1 MDDIDNQIAK
11 ARGSGTSQ
19 GTKSGYEKSSSDYMG
34 KGIMAE
40 SLQQAPAAQKAPEA
54 QTGQV
59 ENFDAIVI
67 GAGVSGLYQLYRLRQ
82 LGLSVR
88 CLEDASGVGGT
99 WYWNR
104 YPGCRF
110 DSESETYGYT
120 FSKELQQEW
129 DWKEHYSGQPE
140 NERYL
145 NFVADKLDL
154 KKDIRF
160 NSHVTSAVY
169 DERAHRWEVQLESG
183 QRIRTRFL
191 VAAVG
196 ILSARYVPPFEGID
210 SFKGESY
217 HTSRW
222 PKEKVDFTGK
232 RVAVIG
238 TGATAVQLI
247 PIIAKEVAQLTVF
260 QRTPNYCAP
269 LRNSLVT
276 EETQRRFKAT
286 YPEINKKCLETPAGF
301 PYDFDHRAA
310 LEVPREERLALYE
323 ELWAQPGFKKWL
335 GNFRDIMTDRAA
347 NEDFAEFVRNKIRA
361 RVKDPVVA
369 EKLAPK
375 DHPFGSKRIP
385 LETEYYEAYNRA
397 NVLLV
402 DVRETPIERIT
413 PKGIKTSDREYEFDV
428 IIYATGFDAMTG
440 ALTRIDIRGEGG
452 QTLKDKW
459 ANGPRTYLGLQ
470 SAGFPNLFIAMNTA
484 FCNYTVCAETVV
496 EWISDCISHIRE
508 KNYSRIAPSP
518 EAEEAW
524 VAHVNEMGTRTLLSG
539 TKSWFVGD
547 NIPGKAHAILLYANT
562 APAYRAKCA
571 EVAAKGYEGFLLQ

>member
-1 MDDIDNQIAK
+1 MGDDMED
-11 ARGSGTSQ
+11 
-19 GTKSGYEKSSSDYMG
+19 
-34 KGIMAE
+34 
-40 SLQQAPAAQKAPEA
+40 QQRVTATQN
-54 QTGQV
+54 GQV
-59 ENFDAIVI
+59 QNEVQNFDAIVI
-67 GAGVSGLYQLYRLRQ
+67 GAGVAGLYQLYRLRE

-145 NFVADKLDL
+145 NFVADKFDL
-154 KKDIRF
+154 RRDIEF

-169 DERAHRWEVQLESG
+169 DESTNRWDIQVENGKRYRAQ
-183 QRIRTRFL
+183 FL
-191 VAAVG
+191 VSAVG
-196 ILSARYVPPFEGID
+196 ILSARYIPPFEGID

-247 PIIAKEVAQLTVF
+247 PIIAKEVAHLTVF

-269 LRNSLVT
+269 LRNGQVS
-276 EETQRRFKAT
+276 EETQRRFKQT
-286 YPEINKKCLETPAGF
+286 YDEIRRRCLETPAGF
-301 PYDFDHRAA
+301 PYDFDHRSA

-323 ELWAQPGFKKWL
+323 ELWALPGFKKWL
-335 GNFRDIMTDRAA
+335 GNFRDIMTDRRA

-369 EKLAPK
+369 EKLVPK

-385 LETEYYEAYNRA
+385 LETEYYEAYNRD

-428 IIYATGFDAMTG
+428 IIYATGFDAITG
-440 ALTRIDIRGEGG
+440 ALTRIDIRGQGG
-452 QTLKDKW
+452 QTIKDRW

-470 SAGFPNLFIAMNTA
+470 VAGFPNFFIASNTA
-484 FCNYTVCAETVV
+484 FCNYTVCAESIV
-496 EWISDCISHIRE
+496 EWITNCIRYLRE
-508 KNYSRIAPSP
+508 NDYSRIAPSV
-518 EAEEAW
+518 EAEDAW
-524 VAHVNEMGTRTLLSG
+524 VAHANELGRQTLLSDA
-539 TKSWFVGD
+539 KSWFVGD

-571 EVAAKGYEGFLLQ
+571 EVAAKGYEGFVLQ

>member
-1 MDDIDNQIAK
+1 MASSVESTRAPGAK
-11 ARGSGTSQ
+11 TSKPATGT
-19 GTKSGYEKSSSDYMG
+19 E
-34 KGIMAE
+34 
-40 SLQQAPAAQKAPEA
+40 P
-54 QTGQV
+54 V
-59 ENFDAIVI
+59 EQFDAIVI

-88 CLEDASGVGGT
+88 CLEDGSGVGGT

-145 NFVADKLDL
+145 NFMADKLDL
-154 KKDIRF
+154 KKDIKF

-169 DERAHRWEVQLESG
+169 DERTNRWNVQLESG
-183 QRIRTRFL
+183 ERFRTQFL

-196 ILSARYVPPFEGID
+196 ILSARYIPPFEGVD
-210 SFKGESY
+210 SFKGLSY

-247 PIIAKEVAQLTVF
+247 PIVAKECGHLTVF

-269 LRNSLVT
+269 LRNSLVSDD
-276 EETQRRFKAT
+276 TQRKWKDS
-286 YPEINKKCLETPAGF
+286 YDEIKKLCRESPAGF
-301 PYDFDHRAA
+301 PYDFDRRSA
-310 LEVPREERLALYE
+310 LEVPREERLKLYE
-323 ELWAQPGFKKWL
+323 ELWALPGFKKWL
-335 GNFRDIMTDRAA
+335 GNFRDIMTDRVA

-369 EKLAPK
+369 EKLVPK

-385 LETEYYEAYNRA
+385 LETDYYEAYNRD

-413 PKGIKTSDREYEFDV
+413 PKGIKTSDKEYEFDV

-452 QTLKDKW
+452 ETIKERW
-459 ANGPRTYLGLQ
+459 ANGPRTVLGIQ
-470 SAGFPNLFIAMNTA
+470 TAGFPNFFIATNTA
-484 FCNYTVCAETVV
+484 FCNYMVCAETIV
-496 EWISDCISHIRE
+496 EWITDCVRYIRE
-508 KNYSRIAPSP
+508 KGYSRIAPTL
-518 EAEEAW
+518 ETEDAW
-524 VAHVNEMGTRTLLSG
+524 VAHVNEMGSRTLLSG
-539 TKSWFVGD
+539 AKSWFVGD

-571 EVAAKGYEGFLLQ
+571 EVAAKGYEGFALQ